1 MTVASQTMT
10 DIDVIFEEGLKLPQ
24 AERLALAQQLINSC
38 TADEPS
44 ALNRQ
49 QLGDLLNARIKA
61 VDEGRM
67 ATYDASESI
76 ARVRALLAQRNP

>member
-1 MTVASQTMT
+1 MTIAGQAMT

-38 TADEPS
+38 TADEPPS
-44 ALNRQ
+44 LNRQ
-49 QLGDLLNARIKA
+49 QLGELLNARVKA

-76 ARVRALLAQRNP
+76 ARVRALLAQRKP